1 MKEDIGL
8 KEAVVALRKELLEA
22 QKEAADQDLKFKIDE
37 IELELELVTSKEGE
51 GGGGVKFWVYNA
63 EAQVSANEAKTHK
76 LKLRLKPLNAA
87 DRSPFDVSDED
98 TLEG

>member
-1 MKEDIGL
+1 MKEEIGL

-63 EAQVSANEAKTHK
+63 DMKAKLGKTRTHR
-76 LKLRLKPLNAA
+76 LRLKLNPENKGGDVHIA
-87 DRSPFDVSDED
+87 DRD
-98 TLEG
+98 TK